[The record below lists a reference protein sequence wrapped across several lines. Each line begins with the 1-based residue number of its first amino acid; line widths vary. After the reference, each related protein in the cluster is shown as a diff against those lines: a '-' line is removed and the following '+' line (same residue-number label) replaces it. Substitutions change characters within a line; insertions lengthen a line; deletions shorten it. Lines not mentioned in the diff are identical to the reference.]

1 MRGRRPGPGQRPGPI
16 QRSTINEA
24 SREAGQVRRQGGFAM
39 AIERWRPFGALTE
52 REPFRDIQSEVNRL
66 FDSFLGRPTA
76 AATGTGSRVWMPF
89 VDMYETNDDLVL
101 NFELPGVREKD
112 ISLSITGDLLTVRG
126 ERQFR
131 QELKDDHTYHIERA
145 YGKFERSV
153 QLPMPVQAGRVT
165 ATFRDGVPEVRLPKT
180 EEVRPKE
187 IKIDVL

>member
-1 MRGRRPGPGQRPGPI
+1 
-16 QRSTINEA
+16 
-24 SREAGQVRRQGGFAM
+24 M
-39 AIERWRPFGALTE
+39 AIERWRPFGVLTE

-76 AATGTGSRVWMPF
+76 TGTGTGNRVWMPV

-101 NFELPGVREKD
+101 DFEIPGVREKD

-131 QELKDDHTYHIERA
+131 QELKDDHTYYIERA

-165 ATFRDGVPEVRLPKT
+165 ATFRDGVLEVRLPKA

>member
-1 MRGRRPGPGQRPGPI
+1 
-16 QRSTINEA
+16 
-24 SREAGQVRRQGGFAM
+24 M

-66 FDSFLGRPTA
+66 FDSFLSRPTA
-76 AATGTGSRVWMPF
+76 AATGTGSRVWMPV

-101 NFELPGVREKD
+101 DFEIPGVREKD

-165 ATFRDGVPEVRLPKT
+165 ATFRDGVLEVRLPKA